1 MAFADLII
9 NGGKRR
15 DIMTRFEEI
24 REIMKVEEIQSEE
37 VETLRKVIL

>member
-1 MAFADLII
+1 
-9 NGGKRR
+9 
-15 DIMTRFEEI
+15 MTRCEEI

>member
-1 MAFADLII
+1 MVIVDLVI
-9 NGGKRR
+9 NGRKRR
-15 DIMTRFEEI
+15 DIMTRCEEI